1 MKLNYIIETN
11 INGNLTHSKECFT
24 KMRISR
30 NGLGSQII
38 ECAEMYGL
46 DRVVKILSYV
56 GLSDRNIINA
66 FHDHSR
72 DDLIEVKTILLNTY

>member
-1 MKLNYIIETN
+1 MKLSYIIETT
-11 INGNLTHSKECFT
+11 INGNPTHAKKCFQN
-24 KMRISR
+24 MRIGR

-46 DRVVKILSYV
+46 NRTIKILNYV
-56 GLSDRNIINA
+56 GLSDTNIINA

-72 DDLIEVKTILLNTY
+72 DDLIEVKTILLNTD